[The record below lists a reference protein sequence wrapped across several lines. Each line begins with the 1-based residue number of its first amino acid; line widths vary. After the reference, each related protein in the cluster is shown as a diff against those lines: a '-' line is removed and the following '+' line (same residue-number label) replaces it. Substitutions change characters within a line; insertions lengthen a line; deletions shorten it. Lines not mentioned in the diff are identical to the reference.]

1 MNGELLKEDILAL
14 FFYLTEIDVD
24 ACVMTIESDV
34 DKHGKFGQGYLMAV
48 KQCRE
53 TLKKIIEDVNDR

>member
-1 MNGELLKEDILAL
+1 MSCI
-14 FFYLTEIDVD
+14 TEIDVD
-24 ACVMTIESDV
+24 ACVMTIESDIE
-34 DKHGKFGQGYLMAV
+34 KHGKFGQSYLMAV